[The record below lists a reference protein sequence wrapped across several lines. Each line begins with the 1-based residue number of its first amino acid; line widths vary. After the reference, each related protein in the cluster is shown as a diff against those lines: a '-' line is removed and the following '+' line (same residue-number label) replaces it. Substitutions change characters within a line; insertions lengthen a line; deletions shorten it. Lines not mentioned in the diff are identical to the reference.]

1 MQYLSL
7 KFPYFLLCT
16 VLSKLPGNV
25 GKVFETKK
33 LFLLKSLKFKTAKIA
48 FDRAIAALGPA
59 SIAID
64 LGANVGHFT
73 EILANA
79 AGKVHAFEPD
89 PWTFQQLKNRVDHLG
104 NVTLHEA
111 AAGASE
117 GTAGLR
123 RVAGFGEN
131 PGRRS
136 QGSTL
141 QAADDLFYALES
153 DKISVPVIDFIAFLK
168 QLDADVDIIKID
180 IEGSEID
187 LLNALLDSEVRH
199 RVKKIFCETHEAQ
212 MPQLRTATRT
222 LRARVASISE
232 PRINLDWV

>member
-1 MQYLSL
+1 MQYLGL

-16 VLSKLPGNV
+16 VLSKLPGKV
-25 GKVFETKK
+25 GKTFETKK
-33 LFLLKSLKFKTAKIA
+33 LFLLKSLRFKTAKTA
-48 FDRAIAALGPA
+48 FDQAIAALGPN

-73 EILANA
+73 EILANS

-89 PWTFQQLKNRVDHLG
+89 PWSFQQLKKRVGHLG

-111 AAGASE
+111 AAGVVE
-117 GTAGLR
+117 GMAGLR
-123 RVAGFGEN
+123 RVTGFDEN
-131 PGRRS
+131 PDSRS

-141 QAADDLFYALES
+141 QVADDLFYALES
-153 DKISVPVIDFIAFLK
+153 DEISVPVIDFVEFLK

-187 LLNALLDSEVRH
+187 LLNALLDSEARH
-199 RVKKIFCETHEAQ
+199 RVKQIFCETHEAQ
-212 MPQLRTATRT
+212 MPQLRIATRK
-222 LRARVASISE
+222 LRARAVSFSQ